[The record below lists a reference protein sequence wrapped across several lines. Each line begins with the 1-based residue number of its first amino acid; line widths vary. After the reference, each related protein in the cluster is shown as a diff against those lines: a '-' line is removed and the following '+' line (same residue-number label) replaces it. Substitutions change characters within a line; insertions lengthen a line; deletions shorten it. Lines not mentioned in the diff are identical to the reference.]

1 MHLACPRSL
10 SALFALALA
19 ACGDDGPSLP
29 GLDEGGGDDEA
40 SGSEDGGDDPSSA
53 TGAADGTGGALGA
66 VARVRVVNLVPGTS
80 FDVWGADVDHA
91 PVRIASG
98 LGFATISDYIDTPIN
113 TFSGD
118 PELVLMPPGEAPDDV
133 PSWEID
139 NSSGGDRAFISVSE
153 LDGEGEQATIIVT
166 KESANLQYE
175 QLDETEI
182 MAGDPGAAALHVAFR
197 LFDLGGTVVPAFGV
211 VGQPCLFSGS
221 TGVPQP
227 WSVAPGTFDVG
238 VYDLQTETECTTPLV
253 TASIT
258 AAADEHKLVVVYHE
272 GDEIG
277 LLSAAIPG

>member
-1 MHLACPRSL
+1 MHSDRRRWIP
-10 SALFALALA
+10 ALFALALT

-29 GLDEGGGDDEA
+29 GLDDDSGAGDGSETAGADDGLTGADASEGGG
-40 SGSEDGGDDPSSA
+40 GG
-53 TGAADGTGGALGA
+53 LGP
-66 VARVRVVNLVPGTS
+66 VARVRIVNLVPDTS
-80 FDVWGADVDHA
+80 FDVWGADTDHA

-98 LGFATISDYIDTPIN
+98 LAFATISDYIDTPIN

-118 PELVLMPPGEAPDDV
+118 PELVLMPPGEAPEDV

-153 LDGEGEQATIIVT
+153 LDGEGEQATIVIT

-182 MAGDPGAAALHVAFR
+182 MAGDPGAATLHVAFR

-211 VGQPCLFSGS
+211 VGQPCLFDGS
-221 TGVPQP
+221 TGVAQP

-238 VYDLQTETECTTPLV
+238 VYDLQTETECTTPLA
-253 TASIT
+253 TTSIT
-258 AAADEHKLVVVYHE
+258 AAADEHALVVVYHV

-277 LLSAAIPG
+277 LLSAAIPE